1 MAGPETVVV
10 IALGA
15 RFRGDDG
22 VGPFV
27 ADQLTGRLDGCTI
40 VEGRD
45 DAMAIVSAWEDA
57 ALAVVVDAAVS
68 GVLPGAIHRLEVD
81 TQPLPRELAR
91 CSSHGLGLAEA
102 VELGKVLGRLPGRLV
117 VYAVEAKTLEPRAGL
132 SPEVAAAAGEVA
144 RHVEAEIASIAS
156 AY

>member
-1 MAGPETVVV
+1 MTGPQNVVV
-10 IALGA
+10 IALGS

-22 VGPFV
+22 IGPSV
-27 ADQLTGRLDGCTI
+27 VDRLNGRLDECTI

-68 GVLPGAIHRLEVD
+68 GVLPGTIHRLEVD

-102 VELGKVLGRLPGRLV
+102 VDLGKVLGRLPTRLV
-117 VYAVEAKTLEPRAGL
+117 IYAVEAGTLEPGAAL
-132 SPEVAAAAGEVA
+132 SPEVSAAAGEVA
-144 RHVEAEIASIAS
+144 RHIEAEIASFAKTC
-156 AY
+156 